1 MEFKKNSTIYQ
12 QIVDFISEQIIAG
25 RFLPDTKISSVRE
38 MAAKMG
44 VNPNTVMRSYTQMQ
58 EEGIIYNKRG
68 IGFFVSTDASDII
81 RNKLKAY
88 VINTELPDLI
98 RKMKLLDINLSEFE
112 KMYQEIVT
120 KDR

>member
-88 VINTELPDLI
+88 VINTELPNLI